1 MQRSQDEAERV
12 CSANQARTVVGAG
25 PGGEGLDK
33 KGRKQG
39 SMGHTRAEFVG
50 RSAGQPLIRRGVA
63 GTKRTTGTPRS
74 SRAMAHMQMQQSSVW
89 EPGREGG
96 SRTSQASCY
105 DACSRHGHVRER
117 RAEVTTRVWGAQRS
131 AAQARGDERSCARA
145 RDRPIHAAAAFFAMR
160 CAAAGSPSSLA
171 ATVPSCAPLHPPTST
186 HTCSR
191 LPVAWPSRER

>member
-74 SRAMAHMQMQQSSVW
+74 PRAMAHMQMQQSSVW

-131 AAQARGDERSCARA
+131 AGEGTNARA
-145 RDRPIHAAAAFFAMR
+145 RARTRSSNPRCSSFLCYALRRSRQPILSCCYSAFL
-160 CAAAGSPSSLA
+160 CSSA
-171 ATVPSCAPLHPPTST
+171 ST
-186 HTCSR
+186 HVHAHLLAPACR
-191 LPVAWPSRER
+191 MA

>member
-74 SRAMAHMQMQQSSVW
+74 PGPWPTCRCSSPLCGS
-89 EPGREGG
+89 PGREGG
-96 SRTSQASCY
+96 RSS
-105 DACSRHGHVRER
+105 HV
-117 RAEVTTRVWGAQRS
+117 
-131 AAQARGDERSCARA
+131 
-145 RDRPIHAAAAFFAMR
+145 
-160 CAAAGSPSSLA
+160 AG
-171 ATVPSCAPLHPPTST
+171 
-186 HTCSR
+186 
-191 LPVAWPSRER
+191 